1 MKKRAAVCAVLLG
14 ATVALAGC
22 SSAGPIENEYIK
34 IAKYKG
40 VEVPAVEGY
49 SDVEDDAVERRIE
62 EIMEGFAE
70 YTEVTDRA
78 VQDGDTIFVDYTSVV
93 DGEVYEDESGT
104 NYQTVVGRGSLYEGF
119 DEDVVGKN
127 IGDSFSHEKTY
138 AEDYSVEELA
148 GKTMDMTVTVTRIFE
163 KELPELT
170 DEFVQ
175 TVSKESKTVA
185 EYKKEVKALMEESVR
200 EAEIAELT
208 EVVWEAVLANS
219 EIIAYPEAMLEA
231 EIDELYDYYQRG
243 ADTYEMEFDVFL
255 DEIMGLT
262 EEEFVAGLQIAAE
275 TNVKNDLI
283 VDLICAEEGIS
294 LTEEEFAE
302 AQEALAKE
310 MGYADVESMLK
321 DAGESSVEK
330 YIMRDLVKE
339 WLAENCIQVKE

>member
-1 MKKRAAVCAVLLG
+1 MKKRAALCAILLG
-14 ATVALAGC
+14 VTVALAGC
-22 SSAGPIENEYIK
+22 SSAGPIENDYIK
-34 IAKYKG
+34 ISKYKG
-40 VEVPAVEGY
+40 VEVPAVKGY
-49 SDVEDDAVERRIE
+49 SAVEDDAVERRIE

-78 VQDGDTIFVDYTSVV
+78 VQEGDTIFVDYTSVV

-104 NYQTVVGRGSLYEGF
+104 NYQTVVGLGSLYEGF
-119 DEDVVGKN
+119 DADVVGKN
-127 IGDSFSHEKTY
+127 IGDSFEYSKKF
-138 AEDYSVEELA
+138 ADDYSVEELA
-148 GKTMDMTVTVTRIFE
+148 GKTLDMTVTVTRIFE

-175 TVSKESKTVA
+175 TVSKESKNVS
-185 EYKKEVKALMEESVR
+185 EYKKEVKALMEESIR
-200 EAEIAELT
+200 EAEIEELT
-208 EVVWEAVLANS
+208 EVVWEAVLTNS
-219 EIIAYPEAMLEA
+219 EIKAYPEAMLEA
-231 EIDELYDYYQRG
+231 EIDELYAYYQRG
-243 ADTYEMEFDVFL
+243 AETYEMEFDVFL

-262 EEEFVAGLQIAAE
+262 EEEFVAGLQVAAE

-294 LTEEEFAE
+294 LTEEEFEE

-310 MGYADVESMLK
+310 MGYADVETMLA
-321 DAGESSVEK
+321 DAGETSVEK